1 MYVYVCICI
10 YMYVCVCICMYVY
23 VSYVGLGGPTGSRE
37 GGSRYVSIMHANGG
51 GRILWKV

>member
-1 MYVYVCICI
+1 MYVYVCICM